1 MPSKPIIPTVSCTS
15 PSPSEGP
22 TMHDFQLA
30 LDRRDFSRARDMA
43 LAFADPDM
51 RGEHGRC
58 ALHFAL
64 LYRGSG
70 PVVEAL
76 LQKGAQVNCQSS
88 DGTPPLFIAA
98 RRNEPALVKK
108 LLLASAFT
116 SLSFFNGEKGEV
128 YGTFKFS
135 EAQMFESTRAM
146 AIPMPKSPQSPPAII
161 NISRS
166 TEVCSFKEGITK
178 EAVAVSPITIRIET
192 EISPL
197 LTAASPIIS
206 PPTIETAPPTARGS
220 RIPASLIIS

>member
-30 LDRRDFSRARDMA
+30 LDRREFSRARDMA

-108 LLLASAFT
+108 LLLAGADVA
-116 SLSFFNGEKGEV
+116 L
-128 YGTFKFS
+128 
-135 EAQMFESTRAM
+135 RD
-146 AIPMPKSPQSPPAII
+146 
-161 NISRS
+161 
-166 TEVCSFKEGITK
+166 KEGASVLHYA
-178 EAVAVSPITIRIET
+178 ESANVA
-192 EISPL
+192 PL
-197 LTAASPIIS
+197 L
-206 PPTIETAPPTARGS
+206 EHG
-220 RIPASLIIS
+220 ASLEARDNLGRTPLHAAVLFEDPQTVRTLLAAGADVHARDGDGKTALELARASGDEECVKILEQAEQGA